1 MSPEQDPDS
10 DFGGDFSDEAK
21 TVEEGST
28 TAAKP
33 GEELFDEVV
42 SEAQAQQ
49 TTPAPE
55 RMAGDTMPLRESVAA
70 IYEMVKDLE
79 VQLNHMISINEAAER
94 ELEKTRKEHREIAR
108 ERDEL
113 KNTLAQTQLNAQSS
127 TELRDELRH
136 MTQENERL
144 IEQLRHRDA
153 GAEQWERQ
161 RDHMKSDLA
170 RVEAERGELR
180 EEVDCVEAQIAR
192 MAEHT
197 DALRSEIAAAGAAR
211 RHQGRKMDL
220 GDQRLHVVTEER
232 DALRQELN
240 ESRSALEE
248 IRHSI
253 MDTNIQS
260 QRSYY
265 ES

>member
-1 MSPEQDPDS
+1 MGPEQEPDS
-10 DFGGDFSDEAK
+10 DFGDDFGDEAK
-21 TVEEGST
+21 VAKEEAA
-28 TAAKP
+28 TAAEP

-42 SEAQAQQ
+42 SEPQAQQ
-49 TTPAPE
+49 TTPVPE
-55 RMAGDTMPLRESVAA
+55 MMAGDGMPLRDSVAA

-79 VQLNHMISINEAAER
+79 VQLNHMISINEAAEL
-94 ELEKTRKEHREIAR
+94 ELEKTRKEHRHIAR
-108 ERDEL
+108 ERDGL
-113 KNTLAQTQLNAQSS
+113 KSTLAQTQLNAQSS

-136 MTQENERL
+136 MNQENERL
-144 IEQLRHRDA
+144 IEQLRNLDA
-153 GAEQWERQ
+153 GTEQWEHQ
-161 RDHMKSDLA
+161 RDHMKNNLA
-170 RVEAERGELR
+170 RLEAEREELR

-192 MAEHT
+192 LAEHT
-197 DALRSEIAAAGAAR
+197 EALRSEISAAR
-211 RHQGRKMDL
+211 TARQHQSRKMDL
-220 GDQRLHVVTEER
+220 ADQRFHVVTEER

-253 MDTNIQS
+253 MDTNMQS